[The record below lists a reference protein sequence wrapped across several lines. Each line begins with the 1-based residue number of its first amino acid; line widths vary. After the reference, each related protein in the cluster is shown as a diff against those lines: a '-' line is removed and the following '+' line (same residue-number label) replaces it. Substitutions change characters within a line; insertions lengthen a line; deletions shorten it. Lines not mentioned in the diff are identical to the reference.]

1 MYEELSNIINDVNK
15 ENICNNV
22 EINKELEQ
30 NEICKIIVSKN
41 LNFYCEKCDI
51 YFNYKSFYNKHL
63 TTNQHT
69 NNERKLRSDK
79 GKERKK
85 NSEKNID
92 NFIIK
97 KQHTCNICDY
107 KTINIHNYENHILNN
122 HSSIE
127 DKEKKFTFYC
137 KVCNFGV
144 FTKSSYDKHLE
155 TKKHYI
161 KIKNI

>member
-1 MYEELSNIINDVNK
+1 MYEELSNIINDL
-15 ENICNNV
+15 NNV
-22 EINKELEQ
+22 QINKELEQ

-63 TTNQHT
+63 TTNQHN

-85 NSEKNID
+85 NSEKKID
-92 NFIIK
+92 NIIK
-97 KQHTCNICDY
+97 KQHICNICEY

-127 DKEKKFTFYC
+127 EKETKFPFYC

-155 TKKHYI
+155 TKKHCI
-161 KIKNI
+161 KINNI